1 MSHPRRPEL
10 FQPVLVARGDE
21 SRATRD
27 RFDRTTSAAPLFST
41 GHAQGSIARSRTRH
55 TLGASA
61 RPRGVDGDCWRAATS
76 GASQPHFVIPPLT
89 HEGCRSRAKHT
100 SVLA

>member
-27 RFDRTTSAAPLFST
+27 RFDRTTRAAPLFST

-55 TLGASA
+55 TLACECEAS
-61 RPRGVDGDCWRAATS
+61 RRGW
-76 GASQPHFVIPPLT
+76 
-89 HEGCRSRAKHT
+89 
-100 SVLA
+100 